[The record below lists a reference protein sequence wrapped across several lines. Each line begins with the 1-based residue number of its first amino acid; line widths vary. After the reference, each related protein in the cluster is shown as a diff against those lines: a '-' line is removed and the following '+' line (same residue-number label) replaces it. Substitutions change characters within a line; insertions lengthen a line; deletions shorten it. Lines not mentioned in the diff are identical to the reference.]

1 MPTNDAASSSSGN
14 TADVVD
20 APARLTMW
28 SGRVGNREWR
38 RFAARPLLLAFGFLL
53 LAAISGASIFFV
65 VATQSNSELVAH
77 TLQVENRLT
86 SLGNLI
92 RNAES
97 GERGYLLTR
106 SSDYFQDFQA
116 VAAMVPPAIADLKEM
131 TFDNPKQQRAVEEL
145 TPLIV
150 QRFANMREVIRL
162 HDAGELS
169 AAIALIRT
177 GDGRTLMESIQTV
190 MTHMTDEERRLLR
203 LRTAEAARSDLF
215 LLAINLAG
223 IVLMI
228 ALAAIS
234 ILTVRRI
241 GKEALRDSEKRA
253 NELQAAV
260 NELDAFSY
268 SVSHDLRTPL
278 RAIDG
283 FSRILLK
290 HHAAEL
296 APEPREYLQAVRDN
310 TVQMGHLVDDLLEFA
325 RLNCKQLSKQ
335 KVQTKAIMEQVVRD
349 LQKQLEGRCV
359 SVSVG
364 DLPAIWGDSALLK
377 QVFVNLIDNAFKYTG
392 RRSDAT
398 VEIGS
403 SNMDGERVFFVRD
416 NGVGFDMKYA
426 NQLFGVFQRLHRAE
440 DFEGT
445 GVGLAI
451 VQRIIQRHGG
461 RIWADLAVDKGTTF
475 YFTTEITAHA

>member
-1 MPTNDAASSSSGN
+1 VLET
-14 TADVVD
+14 
-20 APARLTMW
+20 PARVMI
-28 SGRVGNREWR
+28 SDRHIGGHKWR
-38 RFAARPLLLAFGFLL
+38 RFAAGPLLLAFGFLL
-53 LAAISGASIFFV
+53 LAIISAASIFFV
-65 VATQSNSELVAH
+65 VITQSNSDLVAH
-77 TLQVENRLT
+77 TLQVENTLT
-86 SLGNLI
+86 RLGNLI

-97 GERGYLLTR
+97 GERGYLLTG

-116 VAAMVPPAIADLKEM
+116 VTATIPPAIADLKEM
-131 TFDNPKQQRAVEEL
+131 TTDNPKQQRAVEEL
-145 TPLIV
+145 VPLV
-150 QRFANMREVIRL
+150 VRRLAKMREVIRL
-162 HDAGELS
+162 HDAGESS

-177 GDGRTLMESIQTV
+177 GGGHTLMEAIQTII
-190 MTHMTDEERRLLR
+190 THMTDEERRLLK
-203 LRTAEAARSDLF
+203 LRTSEAARSDLV

-234 ILTVRRI
+234 ILTVRRM
-241 GKEALRDSEKRA
+241 GKEALRSSEKRA

-325 RLNCKQLSKQ
+325 RLNRKQLSKQ
-335 KVQTKAIMEQVVRD
+335 KVLTKAIMEQVVRD

-359 SVSVG
+359 NVSVG
-364 DLPAIWGDSALLK
+364 DLPAVWGDSALLK
-377 QVFVNLIDNAFKYTG
+377 QVFVNLVDNAFKYTR

-403 SNMDGERVFFVRD
+403 SNIDGERVFFVRD

-426 NQLFGVFQRLHRAE
+426 SQLFSVFQRFHRAE
-440 DFEGT
+440 EFEGT

-461 RIWADLAVDKGTTF
+461 RIWADAAVDKGATF
-475 YFTTEITAHA
+475 YFTTEITARA

>member
-1 MPTNDAASSSSGN
+1 
-14 TADVVD
+14 
-20 APARLTMW
+20 
-28 SGRVGNREWR
+28 
-38 RFAARPLLLAFGFLL
+38 
-53 LAAISGASIFFV
+53 
-65 VATQSNSELVAH
+65 
-77 TLQVENRLT
+77 
-86 SLGNLI
+86 
-92 RNAES
+92 
-97 GERGYLLTR
+97 
-106 SSDYFQDFQA
+106 
-116 VAAMVPPAIADLKEM
+116 
-131 TFDNPKQQRAVEEL
+131 
-145 TPLIV
+145 
-150 QRFANMREVIRL
+150 
-162 HDAGELS
+162 
-169 AAIALIRT
+169 
-177 GDGRTLMESIQTV
+177 MEAIQTII
-190 MTHMTDEERRLLR
+190 THMTDEERRLLK
-203 LRTAEAARSDLF
+203 LRTSEAARSDLV

-234 ILTVRRI
+234 ILTVRRM
-241 GKEALRDSEKRA
+241 GKEALRSSEKRA

-325 RLNCKQLSKQ
+325 RLNRKQLSKQ
-335 KVQTKAIMEQVVRD
+335 KVLTKAIMEQVVRD

-359 SVSVG
+359 NVSVG
-364 DLPAIWGDSALLK
+364 DLPAVWGDSALLK
-377 QVFVNLIDNAFKYTG
+377 QVFVNLVDNAFKYTR

-403 SNMDGERVFFVRD
+403 SNIDGERVFFVRD

-426 NQLFGVFQRLHRAE
+426 SQLFSVFQRFHRAE
-440 DFEGT
+440 EFEGT

-461 RIWADLAVDKGTTF
+461 RIWADAAVDKGATF
-475 YFTTEITAHA
+475 YFTTEITARA